1 MEILLKFLGF
11 IIILKGLYL
20 IFILLC
26 FLFSTLKIKKV
37 SNGTNVKYVVERSF
51 LGMMTEYLYYEDNY
65 TTSLD
70 EAQKCDTIEDALYLI
85 LLMRGGNKYKK
96 IK

>member
-11 IIILKGLYL
+11 IIILGGLYL

-26 FLFSTLKIKKV
+26 FLFRTLKVRKI
-37 SNGTNVKYVVERSF
+37 SNGINVKYVVERSF
-51 LGMMTEYLYYEDNY
+51 LGIMAEYLYYEDNY

-70 EAQKCDTIEDALYLI
+70 EAQKCNTIEDALYLI
-85 LLMRGGNKYKK
+85 FLMRGGTKYKK

>member
-11 IIILKGLYL
+11 IIILGGLYL

-26 FLFSTLKIKKV
+26 FLFRTLKVRKI
-37 SNGTNVKYVVERSF
+37 SNGINVKYVVERSF
-51 LGMMTEYLYYEDNY
+51 LGIMAEYLYYEDNY

-70 EAQKCDTIEDALYLI
+70 EAQKCNTIEDALYLI
-85 LLMRGGNKYKK
+85 SLMRGGTKYKK

>member
-11 IIILKGLYL
+11 IIILGGLYL

-26 FLFSTLKIKKV
+26 FLFRTLKVRKI
-37 SNGTNVKYVVERSF
+37 SNGINVKYVVERSF
-51 LGMMTEYLYYEDNY
+51 LGIMAEYLYYEDNY

-70 EAQKCDTIEDALYLI
+70 EAQKCNTIEDALCLI
-85 LLMRGGNKYKK
+85 SLMRGGTKYKK
-96 IK
+96 IN

>member
-11 IIILKGLYL
+11 IIILGGLYL

-26 FLFSTLKIKKV
+26 FLFSTLKVRKV
-37 SNGTNVKYVVERSF
+37 SNGINVKYVVERSF
-51 LGMMTEYLYYEDNY
+51 LGILAEYLYYEDNY

-70 EAQKCDTIEDALYLI
+70 EAQKCNTIEDALYLI
-85 LLMRGGNKYKK
+85 LLMRGGTKYKK